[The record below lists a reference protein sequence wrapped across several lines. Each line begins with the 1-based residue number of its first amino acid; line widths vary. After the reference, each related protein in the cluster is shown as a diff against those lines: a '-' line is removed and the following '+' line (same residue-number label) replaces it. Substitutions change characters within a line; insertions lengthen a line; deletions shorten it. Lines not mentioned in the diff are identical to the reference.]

1 MSSNEIVLTVFLCCI
16 FFLCAVLVGYFVVAK
31 NSKNTKDDVAMKG
44 YKREV
49 WARNKA
55 VFLPLVSICAVGV
68 LVSAPVFMVLSLNVS
83 KENLIDSQL
92 IVIRDSKNISTSS
105 KDLGQV
111 STGMSI
117 SQGIVISFE
126 LNISSWYTI
135 SIKSDENSASS
146 S

>member
-1 MSSNEIVLTVFLCCI
+1 
-16 FFLCAVLVGYFVVAK
+16 
-31 NSKNTKDDVAMKG
+31 
-44 YKREV
+44 
-49 WARNKA
+49 
-55 VFLPLVSICAVGV
+55 
-68 LVSAPVFMVLSLNVS
+68 MVLSLNVS

>member
-1 MSSNEIVLTVFLCCI
+1 MSSNEIVLAVFLCCI
-16 FFLCAVLVGYFVVAK
+16 FSLCAVLVDYFVVAK

-44 YKREV
+44 YKRKV
-49 WARNKA
+49 WARNKS
-55 VFLPLVSICAVGV
+55 VFLPLVSIYAVSV
-68 LVSAPVFMVLSLNVS
+68 LVSASVFIVSRLNVS

-117 SQGIVISFE
+117 SQEIVISFE
-126 LNISSWYTI
+126 LNISIWYTI

>member
-1 MSSNEIVLTVFLCCI
+1 
-16 FFLCAVLVGYFVVAK
+16 
-31 NSKNTKDDVAMKG
+31 
-44 YKREV
+44 
-49 WARNKA
+49 
-55 VFLPLVSICAVGV
+55 
-68 LVSAPVFMVLSLNVS
+68 MVLSLNVS

-135 SIKSDENSASS
+135 SIKSDENSSS
-146 S
+146 SS

>member
-16 FFLCAVLVGYFVVAK
+16 FSLCAVLVDYFVVAK

-44 YKREV
+44 YKRKV

-55 VFLPLVSICAVGV
+55 VFLPLVSIYAVSV
-68 LVSAPVFMVLSLNVS
+68 LVSASVFIVSRLNVS

-117 SQGIVISFE
+117 SQEIVISFE
-126 LNISSWYTI
+126 LNISFWYTI